1 MILSEK
7 NSEKVAHILLD
18 INAVKL
24 QPNNLF
30 TWSSGK
36 ESPIYCDNRLLLS
49 HVKERKEIKKLFC
62 DHITKSFQSA
72 DCIAGVATGAI
83 AHGMMV
89 ASELDMPFIYIRDK
103 AKGHGRQNKIEG
115 YLKKENNVVVIE
127 DLISTGKSS
136 VRAIQAIQDY
146 GANVKGLLSIFTY
159 NLCQEDS
166 IPVPHISLCNYD
178 TLIKVAIDKKII
190 SNEDRT
196 ILYNW
201 HKSY

>member
-1 MILSEK
+1 M
-7 NSEKVAHILLD
+7 AHILLD
-18 INAVKL
+18 INAIKL

-62 DHITKSFQSA
+62 EHITKSFQSA

-83 AHGMMV
+83 AHGMMI
-89 ASELDMPFIYIRDK
+89 ASELEMPFIYIRDK
-103 AKGHGRQNKIEG
+103 AKGHGRKNKIEG

-166 IPVPHISLCNYD
+166 IPVPHISLCNSD

>member
-18 INAVKL
+18 INAIKL

-62 DHITKSFQSA
+62 EHITKSFQSA

-89 ASELDMPFIYIRDK
+89 ASELEMPFIYIRDK

-136 VRAIQAIQDY
+136 VRAIQGIQDY